1 MQHNLQK
8 TDAALMTLNRAIDLD
23 PANPLCKFHRAS
35 VFLSSERL
43 QEALDEL
50 LQLKQMVPNESLVF
64 FLLGKVRNVNAYG
77 PGTVGLDSAHFFRL
91 EGGQIARLS
100 TS

>member
-1 MQHNLQK
+1 MSCVAIAVTLISLFVTPFAPYHHASVPQVQHNLQK
-8 TDAALMTLNRAIDLD
+8 TDAALLTLNRAIDLD

-64 FLLGKVRNVNAYG
+64 FLLGKV
-77 PGTVGLDSAHFFRL
+77 
-91 EGGQIARLS
+91 
-100 TS
+100 